1 MDFYVAMIIF
11 TIMILVA
18 DFVMNKYFVNRFGGS
33 KIGEYTALI
42 GVIVG
47 CFFSSLWYYHYSFC
61 CCVFIVEL
69 VQGFNFQ
76 QAIKVSFGSVIAF
89 LASTIAQGLIM
100 IVMVIWFFLDVFLI
114 N

>member
-1 MDFYVAMIIF
+1 M
-11 TIMILVA
+11 
-18 DFVMNKYFVNRFGGS
+18 
-33 KIGEYTALI
+33 
-42 GVIVG
+42 
-47 CFFSSLWYYHYSFC
+47 
-61 CCVFIVEL
+61 FIVEL